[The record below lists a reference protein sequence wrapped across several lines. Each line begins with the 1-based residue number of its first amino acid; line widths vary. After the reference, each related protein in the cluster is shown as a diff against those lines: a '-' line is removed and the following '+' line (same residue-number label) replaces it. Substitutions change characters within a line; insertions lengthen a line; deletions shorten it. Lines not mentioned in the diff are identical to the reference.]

1 MNGCTAILTF
11 NVLLCLLL
19 VLREIVG
26 VLLVLLLHQRV
37 VRLRHV
43 RHLETTTNT
52 HLLHVLAVTTN
63 THLLSVLA
71 VTINTHLQH
80 TYRGGKHARVTGKH
94 NVTTRYLR
102 SSRATPSMQLFLLNA
117 LR

>member
-1 MNGCTAILTF
+1 MGARRAAVLTF

-26 VLLVLLLHQRV
+26 VLLVFLLHQRV

-43 RHLETTTNT
+43 RHLET
-52 HLLHVLAVTTN
+52 TTN